1 MANRRTVTGCPVS
14 ETTDPAFEPAGG
26 EGAGSRDYAD
36 VEEAAR
42 QLGSPAPLPGG
53 RAPRPGGAQPIRPI
67 EETEQV
73 AAAVDDE
80 APVPEMAQAQ
90 EPGGSE
96 PQADAPSSSR
106 STRSE

>member
-1 MANRRTVTGCPVS
+1 MGNRRTVTGRPVS

-26 EGAGSRDYAD
+26 EGAGSRDYQD

-42 QLGSPAPLPGG
+42 QLGSPGPLPGD
-53 RAPRPGGAQPIRPI
+53 AQPIQPI
-67 EETEQV
+67 EETEEV

-80 APVPEMAQAQ
+80 APVPELAQTQ
-90 EPGGSE
+90 EPGGSD